1 MMENLNPTPLPQEE
15 MPADPGTDK
24 ALRRGLLL
32 VALLILLAPCGLCW
46 YSTTLEAVEL
56 ALIPGG
62 EEEPTRLPGVDKL
75 SSFQG

>member
-32 VALLILLAPCGLCW
+32 VALFLLLAPCGLCW
-46 YSTTLEAVEL
+46 YGTTLEAVEL
-56 ALIPGG
+56 ALIPGLLG
-62 EEEPTRLPGVDKL
+62 LVAAL
-75 SSFQG
+75 